1 MYELSGFLGLAAYTI
16 MIILIGYEC
25 YKEGEEYGRD

>member
-1 MYELSGFLGLAAYTI
+1 MYELAGFLGLAAYTV

-25 YKEGEEYGRD
+25 YKEGE